1 MNKINPLFEAMS
13 NIDDNMV
20 AGALPKKKKI
30 SLPITFTAAAAV
42 AVLLL
47 MGNAIAFRS
56 EVRLG
61 NGVVIDYNISKQ
73 TDMIVP
79 TEEELLEMGA
89 VPDKDSDMHT
99 LYNIK
104 ALPSQIFEK
113 FNLDILINDNFIEK
127 PSVDIWFFSSIDDP
141 KTIRFS
147 YLLTDKALDSDVLFS
162 IMCRSD
168 EYGYSS
174 YNQGKPAEDKVYTL
188 KDGSK
193 ALVWKWSDVDKSY
206 AAFSYGGNVYEL
218 EFWHKGLERDFTIDD
233 MEQVLKDL
241 GVL

>member
-13 NIDDNMV
+13 TIDDNMV
-20 AGALPKKKKI
+20 ARSLPKKKKI

-42 AVLLL
+42 AVLVL
-47 MGNAIAFRS
+47 MGNAIVFRS
-56 EVRLG
+56 EARFG
-61 NGVVIDYNISKQ
+61 NGIVIDYNISKQ
-73 TDMIVP
+73 TDMTVP

-89 VPDKDSDMHT
+89 VPDKDSDIHT

-104 ALPSQIFEK
+104 ALPSQVFEK

-127 PSVDIWFFSSIDDP
+127 PSVDIQFFSSINDP
-141 KTIRFS
+141 KTVCFS
-147 YLLTDKALDSDVLFS
+147 YLLTDKALDADVLFS

-174 YNQGKPAEDKVYTL
+174 YYQGKPAEHKVYTL

-193 ALVWKWSDVDKSY
+193 ALVWKWSEVYKSN

-218 EFWHKGLERDFTIDD
+218 EFRHNGFVRDFTIDD

-241 GVL
+241 SVL